1 MVNHA
6 PSPSTPSSPRLVGI
20 DWGTS
25 NRRAYLVDAAG
36 ACLAAHADGEGMLA
50 ARPGFAASL
59 AGLLARM
66 DGGTGVSVVAAGMI
80 GSAQGWR
87 EVPYL
92 DTDVPLDALPDHL
105 YRVDD
110 PAAGRPVWIVPGYA
124 QRGLEVDVMRGEET
138 QLLGALALGRRDG
151 WFVLPGTHSKWVR
164 LEDGVIRRIATFMTG
179 ELFATLAAHGTL
191 APLMADGDAGADHDE
206 AFADGLDAAR
216 RGAPLSHALFGARAR
231 VVTGAMPAA
240 HTRAWVSGLLIGAE
254 FVAAR
259 AWTGDAG
266 TLVCIGADA
275 LRGRYARAARHF
287 GVGFDALDPDRVF
300 CAALARFI
308 DRIPA

>member
-25 NRRAYLVDAAG
+25 NRRAYLVDAGG
-36 ACLAAHADGEGMLA
+36 ACLAAHADADGMLA
-50 ARPGFAASL
+50 ARPDFAGSL

-66 DGGTGVSVVAAGMI
+66 DAGADLPVVAAGMI

-92 DTDVPLDALPDHL
+92 DIGVPLDALPDHL
-105 YRVDD
+105 VRVDD
-110 PAAGRPVWIVPGYA
+110 PRAGRPVWIVPGYV
-124 QRGLEVDVMRGEET
+124 QRGPDVDVMRGEET

-191 APLMADGDAGADHDE
+191 APLMAGAGARDDHDE
-206 AFADGLDAAR
+206 AFADGLEAAA
-216 RGAPLSHALFGARAR
+216 RGAPLSQALFGARAR

-240 HTRAWVSGLLIGAE
+240 QARAWVSGLLIGAE
-254 FVAAR
+254 FAAAR

-266 TLVCIGADA
+266 TLACIGAAA
-275 LRGRYARAARHF
+275 LRGRYARAAGHF
-287 GVGFDALDPDRVF
+287 GVGFDAFDPDSVF

-308 DRIPA
+308 DRMPA

>member
-1 MVNHA
+1 MTTFA
-6 PSPSTPSSPRLVGI
+6 SPSSRRLLGI

-25 NRRAYLVDAAG
+25 NRRAYVVDPTG
-36 ACLAAHADGEGMLA
+36 TCLSRHADGEGMLA
-50 ARPGFAASL
+50 ARNDFAGSFNA
-59 AGLLARM
+59 LLATM
-66 DGGTGVSVVAAGMI
+66 DVGPDVPVVASGMV

-92 DTDVPLDALPDHL
+92 DIAVPLEALPARL
-105 YRVDD
+105 ARVDD
-110 PAAGRPVWIVPGYA
+110 PRAGRPCLIVPGYA
-124 QRGLEVDVMRGEET
+124 QRGEHVDVMRGEET
-138 QLLGALALGRRDG
+138 QLLGAVALGRRDG

-191 APLMADGDAGADHDE
+191 APLMTDGADIDAAFVAGLDE
-206 AFADGLDAAR
+206 AR
-216 RGAPLSHALFGARAR
+216 CGAPLSNALFGIRAR

-240 HTRAWVSGLLIGAE
+240 QARSFVSGLLIGTE
-254 FVAAR
+254 FAA
-259 AWTGDAG
+259 ALALAGDG
-266 TLVCIGADA
+266 VDLVCIGSAT
-275 LRGRYARAARHF
+275 LRDRYARAARHF
-287 GVGFDALDPDRVF
+287 GMALVGLDPDRVY